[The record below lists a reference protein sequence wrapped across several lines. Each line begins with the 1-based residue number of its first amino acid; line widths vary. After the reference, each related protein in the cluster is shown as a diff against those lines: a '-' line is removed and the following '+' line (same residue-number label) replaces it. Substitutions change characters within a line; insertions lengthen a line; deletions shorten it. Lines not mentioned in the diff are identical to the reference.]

1 MLELGSLA
9 FTQPWSLA
17 ALVGLPVLYWLL
29 RVTPPSPKR
38 QRFPPIGLLLGLRPP
53 EETPARTPWWL
64 LLLRLAIAALIIVG
78 LSDPLLNPASRLTG
92 TGPLILVIDD
102 DWASA
107 GQWESRRRL
116 ADDLLTQAERQSRP
130 VVVLPTAPAA
140 NGAPATSSGLL
151 VADDARSLVQALE
164 PKPWPADRTAA
175 LAALDG
181 LEIEGTAHVVWLS
194 NGLGDAAGG
203 AAGGTTRAAAGE
215 TTVAPLARR
224 LRTLGRLDLVRDA
237 DTALP
242 KLLLPPV
249 AEGLGLELTALRAQ
263 PRGEESVTLLATEDD
278 GRLVTSAR
286 LVFAEGA
293 SDATVTLDLP
303 VELRNRITE
312 LRLEGNSHA
321 GAVQLFDE
329 RWRRRPVGLV
339 AGGSGSE
346 TQPLLSEL
354 YYLERA
360 LQPFSE
366 LRRGEIA
373 GLLERETAVLALAD
387 VGTVP
392 EAEAA
397 RLSAWIEAGGV
408 LLRFAGPRLAEGAGD
423 SLLPVVPRGGGRTL
437 GGVLTWGNPARLAP
451 FDPDGPFAGLR
462 VPEDVLIERQV
473 LAEPSLDLGDKTWAR
488 LIDGTPL
495 VTAERRGEGWIVLVH
510 TTANTDWSNLVLSG
524 LFVDM
529 LRRITMV
536 SQGVSGD
543 SEAEADLPPV
553 RTMNGFGQ
561 LGTPAAT
568 TLAISGQDLAEG
580 LIGPRHPPGYYG
592 SGGARRALNFPSQNL
607 SLVPIGDPPAGVGDG
622 RYGGSGETS
631 LGPWLLA
638 AALVLLLVDLLVSLA
653 LRGLLGR
660 GVGPIAAAVLAG
672 PYLVL
677 MTVGDARPVLAQTLS
692 GKAADRAALAA
703 TLETHLAYV
712 KTGVPSLDD
721 VTQAGLFGLTR
732 LLERR
737 TSVEPGTPV
746 GVDLG
751 RDEITFFPLLYWPVT
766 PEQRSLDSA
775 ARDKV
780 NAFLANGGSIF
791 FDLREPSAG
800 IQLFGRPSR
809 NSEALRRLT
818 EGLEIPPLMPVPPD
832 HVVTKSFYLMQ
843 DFPGRFAGGA
853 LWVGASDDQVNDGVA
868 SIIVGS
874 NDYAGAWAVDPRGR
888 PRHAVV
894 PGGGRQ
900 REMAF
905 RVGVNV
911 VMYALTGNYKAD
923 QVHVPFIL
931 ERLGQ

>member
-9 FTQPWSLA
+9 FTQPWILA
-17 ALVGLPVLYWLL
+17 ALAGLPVLYRLL
-29 RVTPPSPKR
+29 RVTPPSPRR

-64 LLLRLAIAALIIVG
+64 LLLRLAIAALIVVG

-107 GQWESRRRL
+107 GQWEARRRL
-116 ADDLLTQAERQSRP
+116 ADDLLTQAERQNRP

-140 NGAPATSSGLL
+140 NDAPATASGLL
-151 VADDARSLVQALE
+151 VAGDARGLVRALE
-164 PKPWPADRTAA
+164 PKPWPADRAAA

-181 LEIEGTAHVVWLS
+181 LEIEGSAHVVWLS
-194 NGLGDAAGG
+194 NGLDDAPVGG
-203 AAGGTTRAAAGE
+203 VTVGGTAGE
-215 TTVAPLARR
+215 TSVASLTRR

-237 DTALP
+237 DTAMP

-249 AEGLGLELTALRAQ
+249 AEGLGLEVTALRAR
-263 PRGEESVTLLATEDD
+263 PRGEETVTLLATEDD

-286 LVFAEGA
+286 LIFAEGA
-293 SDATVTLDLP
+293 RDATVTLDLP
-303 VELRNRITE
+303 VELRNRIAE
-312 LRLEGNSHA
+312 LRLEGSNHP
-321 GAVQLFDE
+321 GAAQLLDE

-373 GLLERETAVLALAD
+373 GLLEQETAVLALAD

-397 RLSAWIEAGGV
+397 RVSAWIETGGV

-423 SLLPVVPRGGGRTL
+423 GLLPVVPRGGGRTL

-451 FDPDGPFAGLR
+451 FDPHGPFAGLR

-488 LIDGTPL
+488 LTDGTPL

-529 LRRITMV
+529 LRRIAMV

-543 SEAEADLPPV
+543 GEAEADLPPV
-553 RTMNGFGQ
+553 RTMNGFGR

-568 TLAISGQDLAEG
+568 TLAISSQDLAEG

-592 SGGARRALNFPSQNL
+592 SGGARRALNFPSQDL

-622 RYGGSGETS
+622 RYGGGGGETS

-638 AALVLLLVDLLVSLA
+638 AALVLLLLDLLVSLA
-653 LRGLLGR
+653 LRGPLGR
-660 GVGPIAAAVLAG
+660 GVGPIAAAALAG
-672 PYLVL
+672 PYLALVI
-677 MTVGDARPVLAQTLS
+677 VGDARPVLARTLS
-692 GKAADRAALAA
+692 DNAADRAALAA
-703 TLETHLAYV
+703 TLATHLAYV
-712 KTGVPSLDD
+712 KTGVPSIDD
-721 VTQAGLFGLTR
+721 VTRTGLLGLTR

-737 TSVEPGTPV
+737 TSVEPGAPV
-746 GVDLG
+746 GVELG
-751 RDEITFFPLLYWPVT
+751 RDEIAFFPLLYWPVT

-780 NAFLANGGSIF
+780 NEFLANGGSIF

-818 EGLEIPPLMPVPPD
+818 EGLGIPPLMPVPPD
-832 HVVTKSFYLMQ
+832 HVVTKSFYLMR
-843 DFPGRFAGGA
+843 DFPGRFAGGT

-931 ERLGQ
+931 ERLGR